1 MKYEIDKKSGA
12 MVQKRDES
20 IYFAGSQGGGL

>member
-1 MKYEIDKKSGA
+1 MKYEIDKKSGV

-20 IYFAGSQGGGL
+20 IYFASSQGGGL

>member
-1 MKYEIDKKSGA
+1 MKYEIDKKSGI